1 MATTNALEL
10 VECALNNDDD
20 ELLRQI
26 YLSIKIQTFAILSD
40 WELRREFDVE
50 AYIPKYAKD
59 RKKLKPCIAF
69 RRLCK

>member
-40 WELRREFDVE
+40 
-50 AYIPKYAKD
+50 
-59 RKKLKPCIAF
+59 
-69 RRLCK
+69 